1 MGISPHISVRS
12 CAKVDRAVSKIEGTP
27 PVSDAS
33 RIVAAFQQAMGSGDF
48 VAARKLLRDD
58 LSFRG
63 PIGTFD
69 SADALTEAL
78 KRLQSFVE
86 RADVRKMFADGD
98 DVCVLFD
105 LVTNTP
111 GGTALVA
118 EWYRV
123 ERGKIAMMRAMFDA
137 RRFAAMLGSEGN

>member
-1 MGISPHISVRS
+1 M
-12 CAKVDRAVSKIEGTP
+12 
-27 PVSDAS
+27 SDARRVVS
-33 RIVAAFQQAMGSGDF
+33 AFQQAVGRGDF
-48 VAARKLLRDD
+48 ATARTLLRDD

-69 SADALTEAL
+69 NADALMDAL
-78 KRLQSFVE
+78 QKLQGSVE
-86 RADVRKMFADGD
+86 RVDTRKVFADGN

-105 LVTNTP
+105 LVTKTP

-123 ERGKIAMMRAMFDA
+123 DGGKIAMMRAMFDA
-137 RRFAAMLGSEGN
+137 RPFAAMLGGEAR